1 MTRKIIYII
10 SYSFSL
16 NNYDES
22 INYNIIKITNGEK

>member
-10 SYSFSL
+10 SDSFSL

>member
-10 SYSFSL
+10 SDTFSL